1 MADAPTLIASAAANS
16 ILAVYKMDDRKTG
29 TRIYFGTMQ
38 MHAIMSQ
45 EISDRERLY
54 IKEAGAMDAKL
65 ELGHNGGV
73 QRRANSKMKRDARTL
88 TKRNSLIMHAQAD
101 KAQPTKTMS
110 DNTATTDKP
119 KRSKTNYDL
128 VMGAILGFVT
138 SNPGTTIP
146 DIHEKFGVSDTNPT
160 GHKAPVIY
168 QAIRNLK
175 KRGVVFGTGSKKSEA
190 LYLDA
195 ATAEANKPEPT
206 SRPQRKKDKP
216 FTLEKLMP
224 KGNWWAIEGNEDRK
238 AIEDAYALATT
249 VPGSTFRVMDNT
261 GDAPVMLNTNEQPA
275 TAKSKSKK
283 DKPAEVIA

>member
-1 MADAPTLIASAAANS
+1 
-16 ILAVYKMDDRKTG
+16 
-29 TRIYFGTMQ
+29 MQ
-38 MHAIMSQ
+38 MHAIMSR
-45 EISDRERLY
+45 EISDRERLL
-54 IKEAGAMDAKL
+54 IKEAGARNAKR
-65 ELGHNGGV
+65 ELRQNGGV
-73 QRRANSKMKRDARTL
+73 QRRANSKMKRDGADVSEKELSDNARTSP
-88 TKRNSLIMHAQAD
+88 KGRNQE
-101 KAQPTKTMS
+101 TTMS

-128 VMGAILGFVT
+128 VMGAILGFIT

-146 DIHEKFGVSDTNPT
+146 DIHEKFGVSDSNPT

-206 SRPQRKKDKP
+206 ARPQRKKDKP

-261 GDAPVMLNTNEQPA
+261 GDTPVMLNTNEQPA